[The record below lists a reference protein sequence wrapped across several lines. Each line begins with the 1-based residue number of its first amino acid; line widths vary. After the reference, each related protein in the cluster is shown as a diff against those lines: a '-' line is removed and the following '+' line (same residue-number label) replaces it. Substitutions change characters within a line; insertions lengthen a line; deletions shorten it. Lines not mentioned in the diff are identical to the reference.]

1 MRRKRSLGVLIAI
14 ACSLVLGCSY
24 TQRRPITGRDIDPK
38 QVEAIVPKETTKQQL
53 LERFGKP
60 DKVTEQPDGSEE
72 ILYDYRGYVE
82 KTNELVVY
90 AKKVTETERK
100 ILRVLVKGDVVAEVR
115 YTNSA
120 DPSENVSK

>member
-1 MRRKRSLGVLIAI
+1 MGRKRSHGAVILL
-14 ACSLVLGCSY
+14 ACTLVLGCSY

-38 QVEAIVPKETTKQQL
+38 RVEAIVPQETTKPQL

-60 DKVTEQPDGSEE
+60 DQVTEKPDGSAEL
-72 ILYDYRGYVE
+72 LYDYRGYVE
-82 KTNELVVY
+82 KTQELIVY

-100 ILRVLVKGDVVAEVR
+100 ILRVLIKGDVVTEVK

-120 DPSENVSK
+120 DPAENVSK